1 MENIKIFKKKG
12 HFFYRKASFHKK
24 TIFFCMTNKNF
35 LRKFFFR
42 AKTRFSVNK
51 ISTISRNSFKSFK
64 FHPISKT
71 NHHSLSKKISPQE
84 LGVLHGLSLA
94 AKQLHELEFAKV
106 VSSINESIYCN
117 EAADFYGQSLEC
129 SLKEAIHSLRLSHRK
144 YTNLTGAIKQTE
156 QLKGKLYRKMTDCIL
171 NQPNEWMVLCH
182 GDLWINNLMF
192 RYDEHGDCD
201 AVKFIDLQTLRY
213 TSPAIDLLHFF
224 YTSTEYTVRAKYMD
238 QLIDDYVDS
247 LYLTLQKFDVH
258 DLYVNDVD
266 TLNTIIRQELEQRA
280 MYGLGICMWLLPAVT
295 FHPDNVIDLDQVT
308 MDDLTNENHE
318 KTLTSMQTPEYH
330 TRMRDTIMEFYRKG
344 ILNEVL

>member
-1 MENIKIFKKKG
+1 
-12 HFFYRKASFHKK
+12 
-24 TIFFCMTNKNF
+24 
-35 LRKFFFR
+35 
-42 AKTRFSVNK
+42 
-51 ISTISRNSFKSFK
+51 
-64 FHPISKT
+64 
-71 NHHSLSKKISPQE
+71 
-84 LGVLHGLSLA
+84 
-94 AKQLHELEFAKV
+94 
-106 VSSINESIYCN
+106 
-117 EAADFYGQSLEC
+117 
-129 SLKEAIHSLRLSHRK
+129 
-144 YTNLTGAIKQTE
+144 
-156 QLKGKLYRKMTDCIL
+156 
-171 NQPNEWMVLCH
+171 
-182 GDLWINNLMF
+182 MF

-224 YTSTEYTVRAKYMD
+224 YTSTEYTVRAKHMD

-266 TLNTIIRQELEQRA
+266 TLNTIIRQELQQRA

-308 MDDLTNENHE
+308 LDDNHE

-344 ILNEVL
+344 ILNELP